1 MENLE
6 VMVARIEQKLKTI
19 EDNQNKILTQVTV
32 TNGRVTSL
40 ELWRKWL
47 NGIWWFVCLLGVVGG
62 SVFGLVFTIL
72 SYLNK

>member
-1 MENLE
+1 MEKLE
-6 VMVARIEQKLKTI
+6 VMIARVEERLKTI
-19 EDNQNKILTQVTV
+19 EQDQKKILIQVTA
-32 TNGRVTSL
+32 TNGRVTKL

-47 NGIWWFVCLLGVVGG
+47 NGIWWFVCLLSVVGG